1 LKKIGNFCISNY
13 LPHNSPIFSQVR
25 EKREEEVI
33 STYIW
38 SVVES
43 PSPPPPKKRRGWEQ
57 FFRRGSFFSGD
68 SLNKRSGEIF
78 FLKILIFK
86 ISVKSTK

>member
-13 LPHNSPIFSQVR
+13 LPHNTPIFSQVR
-25 EKREEEVI
+25 EKRREEVI

-43 PSPPPPKKRRGWEQ
+43 PSPPPKKKGGEGSSFLAEAV
-57 FFRRGSFFSGD
+57 FFRGR
-68 SLNKRSGEIF
+68 
-78 FLKILIFK
+78 
-86 ISVKSTK
+86 V